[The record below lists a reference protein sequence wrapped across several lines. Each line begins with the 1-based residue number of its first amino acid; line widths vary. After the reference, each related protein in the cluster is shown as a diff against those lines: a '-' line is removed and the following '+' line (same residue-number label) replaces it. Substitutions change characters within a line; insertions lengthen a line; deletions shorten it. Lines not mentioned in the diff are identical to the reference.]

1 MGKKI
6 IKKEYV
12 MYGLF
17 FLLILILRIPAL
29 YQTIIDI
36 DEAAFA
42 EFANKWLNGA
52 IPYVGVYDNKP
63 ILTYYFYYLIFYFFG
78 INNLFAVHVATIF
91 LVFITAII
99 IYWFVEKIAGTHE
112 ARATGLFFIF
122 LMHTYE
128 PKYIAT
134 NTETLY
140 TLPVLLAFV
149 WYYFVFWEKKNIL
162 YAVLSGICIGISF
175 LINYK
180 AGVILA
186 AFGIFGI
193 YVLFTAS
200 NKKDELLQQIKI
212 MGFICIGFLLPLLI
226 AIIYFYTKGALNEF
240 INLGFL
246 YNFKYIQSGM
256 VTVPYLKAIARFLL
270 FVICSMPLW
279 FIIVKQL
286 TSKNSIIKTDTNI
299 QLILIWLVL
308 SVFAVMLGWRAYG
321 HYFIQLALPLS
332 LLAGLCIRHVPAT
345 CLNRSYVY
353 LTVLAVVFTVSRIN
367 IPLSYHYLGDSNAL
381 SDIAYKKVA
390 ARVQSITTPED
401 TMFVWGSGA
410 SAYIYA
416 NRRCS
421 SKIII
426 TDYVSGRQFGVTNED
441 MGQNMNKYILYLRNE
456 FIGEFKQKP
465 PVIFI
470 DTSPSGYF
478 GYNKFPLETFPAL
491 NTIISNEYILLETI
505 EKMNIFVLKQ
515 YVKINQM
522 QIILMKNY

>member
-6 IKKEYV
+6 MKNKYYFFAL
-12 MYGLF
+12 MFLF
-17 FLLILILRIPAL
+17 ILVLRIPAL
-29 YQTIIDI
+29 YHTIIDI

-42 EFANKWLNGA
+42 EFANKWLGGA
-52 IPYVGVYDNKP
+52 IPYAGVYDNKP
-63 ILTYYFYYLIFYFFG
+63 IITYLFYYIIFYLFG
-78 INNLFAVHVATIF
+78 INNLFAVHVATLF
-91 LVFITAII
+91 LVFISTIV
-99 IYWFVEKIAGTHE
+99 IYWFIEKIAGMNE
-112 ARATGLFFIF
+112 AKASSLFFIF

-149 WYYFVFWEKKNIL
+149 WYYVVVWEKKNIL
-162 YAVLSGICIGISF
+162 YAVLSGICAGIAF

-193 YVLFTAS
+193 YLLFKA
-200 NKKDELLQQIKI
+200 NDKKSELLNQIKI
-212 MGFICIGFLLPLLI
+212 LGSIGIGFIIPVVV
-226 AIIYFYTKGALNEF
+226 AIVYFYHKGALYEF
-240 INLGFL
+240 ISLGFL

-270 FVICSMPLW
+270 FGICSLPLW
-279 FIIVKQL
+279 FIIAKHLFGVYDE
-286 TSKNSIIKTDTNI
+286 SKTTKN
-299 QLILIWLVL
+299 LIMFMLIWLFG

-332 LLAGLCIRHVPAT
+332 LLAGLSIHSVPE
-345 CLNRSYVY
+345 LYIKRSYVY
-353 LTVLAVVFTVSRIN
+353 LTILAVIFTLSRIN
-367 IPLSYHYLGDSNAL
+367 IPLTYYYLGDSNAL
-381 SDIAYKKVA
+381 SDFAYKEVA
-390 ARVQSITTPED
+390 AKVQAITSPDD

-426 TDYVSGRQFGVTNED
+426 TDYVSGRQFGVTNNN
-441 MGQNMNKYILYLRNE
+441 MGENVNHYIEYLRSE
-456 FIGEFKQKP
+456 FIREFKRNLP
-465 PVIFI
+465 TIFV
-470 DTSPSGYF
+470 DTSSTGYF
-478 GYNKFPLETFPAL
+478 GYDKFPLSRFPAL
-491 NTIISNEYILLETI
+491 NDILI
-505 EKMNIFVLKQ
+505 
-515 YVKINQM
+515 
-522 QIILMKNY
+522 KNYTFIEAIDGMRMYRIHNYNKKQ